1 MFSSTII
8 PTINRPTL
16 PKAVQSVLDQ
26 SFEFDDFEV
35 IVVKDSG
42 TPLADA
48 AWMKSRRVRVINTNR
63 RERSVARNAGAAV
76 ALGKYLHFLD
86 DDDIFLPNALSAFWE
101 LAQREPDADWLYGS
115 WRSVDNDGNRVE
127 EFRPKLTGN
136 IFALLVC
143 GEGLPFQ
150 ASLIKAD
157 SFFRVGAFDPDP
169 KITGVE
175 DRDVGRRLALD
186 GNIAHTPAMVAQV
199 RMGEVGSS
207 TNWKTI
213 AQGDQWGREK
223 ALRLVSAFDRL
234 RTSEGSH
241 FGRGRVSRAYFAS
254 MIWNLK
260 RGNPLIAVSRF
271 LTGVAITGF
280 HIISPAY
287 WQGLQTR
294 IK

>member
-8 PTINRPTL
+8 PTINRHTL
-16 PKAVQSVLDQ
+16 SKAIQSVLDQ
-26 SFEFDDFEV
+26 SFDLDEFEI
-35 IVVKDSG
+35 IVVNDSG
-42 TPLADA
+42 KPLSQSP
-48 AWMKSRRVRVINTNR
+48 WLESPKVRVVHTNR
-63 RERSVARNAGAAV
+63 RERSVARNVGAAM

-86 DDDIFLPNALSAFWE
+86 DDDIFLPGALRAFWE

-115 WRSVDNDGNRVE
+115 WRSVDNDGNCIE

-136 IFALLVC
+136 IFNLLVC

-150 ASLIKAD
+150 GSLIKAD

-169 KITGVE
+169 WITGVE

-186 GNIAHTPAMVAQV
+186 GKIAHTPALVAQV
-199 RMGEVGSS
+199 RMGEVGST
-207 TNWKTI
+207 TNWKVI

-223 ALRLVSAFDRL
+223 ALRLENAFRRLQTSAN
-234 RTSEGSH
+234 TH
-241 FGRGRVSRAYFAS
+241 FWRGRVSRAYFAS
-254 MIWNLK
+254 MAWNLK
-260 RGNPLIAVSRF
+260 RGNLLTAISR
-271 LTGVAITGF
+271 LMMGMSMTGF
-280 HIISPAY
+280 HIISPTY